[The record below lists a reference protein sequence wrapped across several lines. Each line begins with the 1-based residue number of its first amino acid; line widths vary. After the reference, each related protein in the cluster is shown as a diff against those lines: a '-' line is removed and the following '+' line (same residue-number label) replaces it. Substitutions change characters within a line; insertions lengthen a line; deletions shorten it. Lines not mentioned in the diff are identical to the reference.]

1 MEKTIENGQSDRTS
15 NLKKDNIVVWLDFDA
30 YAYISFGIISA
41 LSKLDKFDLIG
52 IVATKQDMSFFQNQ
66 HIVEFKKLFYYPE
79 CYIKKSSFDMDT
91 LKNYERK
98 YDLHLWLDVYTE
110 RSFYK
115 YWTEFHKF
123 TKEEIFLIIQNS
135 ISFFIDILEKFN
147 PKLLLMQIPG
157 ENISN
162 LLLYRLA
169 KKMGIKVLFPNPV
182 YMHNKIVISDN
193 IAIKEISDNYKKLIP
208 NFDDSSLIYDEE
220 FIKKQNFVETL
231 KIQSSYRH
239 GASSFSQKINH
250 YINRLST
257 DPEPIYKNIRKTK
270 LKMIKYKFQNH
281 FEIKKRKEFL
291 DANSIKAIED
301 SKFIYFPLQSEPE
314 AKILVT
320 SPFYSN
326 QMTLIENIAKS
337 IPIEYILYV
346 KEHPIQKEKLWR
358 TVEDYKKIIALPNVK
373 LVHPSVSSLEL
384 ISKSHMIISIA
395 GGTGFEAL
403 FYKKPILLFTDEY
416 YDELSAVTKIKTLT
430 ELPNYI
436 RNALH
441 DFKDNNKELNALM
454 QVLNDEAISVPYF
467 SILKDGITVS
477 SIQRYEHNLNLTAQ
491 YFERF
496 YSIHK
501 DHFELIAQTIYS
513 KL

>member
-1 MEKTIENGQSDRTS
+1 MEKTIESRQSNRISD
-15 NLKKDNIVVWLDFDA
+15 LKKKNIMVWLDFDA
-30 YAYISFGIISA
+30 YAYVSFGIISA
-41 LSKLDKFDLIG
+41 LSKLDKFNLIG

-66 HIVEFKKLFYYPE
+66 HIVKFEKLFYYPE
-79 CYIKKSSFDMDT
+79 CYVKKSSFDIDA
-91 LKNYERK
+91 LKNYEKK
-98 YDLHLWLDVYTE
+98 YDLHLWLDSYTE
-110 RSFYK
+110 RSFYR

-123 TKEEIFLIIQNS
+123 TKEEIFSIIQNS
-135 ISFFIDILEKFN
+135 IDFFIDILEKFN

-169 KKMGIKVLFPNPV
+169 KKIGIKVLFPNPV

-208 NFDDSSLIYDEE
+208 DFDDSSSKYDEE
-220 FIKKQNFVETL
+220 FIKKQNFAETL

-239 GASSFSQKINH
+239 GTTNFSQKINH
-250 YINRLST
+250 YIDRLTT

-270 LKMIKYKFQNH
+270 LKMIKYKFQNY
-281 FEIKKRKEFL
+281 FEIKKRKAFL
-291 DANSIKAIED
+291 DTNSIKGIED

-326 QMTLIENIAKS
+326 QVTLIENIAKS

-358 TVEDYKKIIALPNVK
+358 TIDDYKKIIALPNVK
-373 LVHPSVSSLEL
+373 LVHPNVSSLEL

-436 RNALH
+436 KNALYN
-441 DFKDNNKELNALM
+441 FKVNDKELNALM
-454 QVLNDEAISVPYF
+454 QVLNNETITVPYF
-467 SILKDGITVS
+467 SILKDGIMLST
-477 SIQRYEHNLNLTAQ
+477 IQRYEQDFNLTIQ
-491 YFERF
+491 YFEKF
-496 YSIHK
+496 YNTHK
-501 DHFELIAQTIYS
+501 DHFELIAHKIYS